1 VLCIVD
7 RDVDL
12 VTMVNHTWTYQA
24 MCHDVLGMKLKKLKV
39 PGDGDGSKEK
49 AYDIDDS
56 DSFWA
61 AHAAEPFPAMAE
73 AVHVAIEEF
82 KKKKADMSKNDGE
95 DSAVEGLNPNL
106 AAAINALPE
115 LTEKKRSIDMHTN
128 IATALLQEIKE
139 RDLANYYEMED
150 RFASQS
156 TSTSVSQLE
165 QLFPDSQRGSRDDK
179 TRALMSLYLSKPSI
193 PPAQLQALKEALTRA
208 GGDEAGIAYLEHL
221 SSIRNMMM
229 PSAAAPTTSGP
240 AGGSL
245 GGALGSLA
253 NTFMSKGEDLLSAGV
268 SQLKNITQSKKELVI
283 CQILESVM
291 EQKPGV
297 ADNYVY
303 LDPKAPAGAGPDAPR
318 VRGQFRRAVAF
329 VVGGGNYVE
338 MQAVDEW
345 AKANGRTVSYG
356 STDMVSPKDFVEELS
371 SLGKAMGGGSGGD
384 LR

>member
-1 VLCIVD
+1 
-7 RDVDL
+7 
-12 VTMVNHTWTYQA
+12 
-24 MCHDVLGMKLKKLKV
+24 
-39 PGDGDGSKEK
+39 
-49 AYDIDDS
+49 
-56 DSFWA
+56 
-61 AHAAEPFPAMAE
+61 
-73 AVHVAIEEF
+73 
-82 KKKKADMSKNDGE
+82 
-95 DSAVEGLNPNL
+95 
-106 AAAINALPE
+106 PE

-253 NTFMSKGEDLLSAGV
+253 NTFMSKGED
-268 SQLKNITQSKKELVI
+268 
-283 CQILESVM
+283 
-291 EQKPGV
+291 
-297 ADNYVY
+297 
-303 LDPKAPAGAGPDAPR
+303 
-318 VRGQFRRAVAF
+318 
-329 VVGGGNYVE
+329 
-338 MQAVDEW
+338 
-345 AKANGRTVSYG
+345 
-356 STDMVSPKDFVEELS
+356 
-371 SLGKAMGGGSGGD
+371 
-384 LR
+384 